1 MEPALGQ
8 IDMENHIKDSEQKM
22 KASIDHL
29 HLELGKVRTGRASVA
44 LVEDIKVDYY
54 GNPTPLAQAATLGVP
69 DSKTISISP
78 WDATLL
84 PVIEKAIQGSDLG
97 LTPSND
103 GKVIRLT
110 IPPLTTER
118 RQQLTKVVKK
128 YGEDCKVAIRNIRR
142 DFNDK
147 LKSMEKDHSISKDEE
162 RKGHDEIQKTTD
174 KYVAEVDKIV
184 QGKEKDVLEG

>member
-1 MEPALGQ
+1 
-8 IDMENHIKDSEQKM
+8 M
-22 KASIDHL
+22 KGAIDHL
-29 HLELGKVRTGRASVA
+29 HVELGKVRTGRASVA
-44 LVEDIKVDYY
+44 LVEDIKIDYY
-54 GNPTPLAQAATLGVP
+54 GNPSPLTQAATLGVQ
-69 DSKTISISP
+69 DSKTITIAP
-78 WDATLL
+78 WDSSML
-84 PVIEKAIQGSDLG
+84 PVIEKAILGSDLG

-103 GKVIRLT
+103 GKIIRLI
-110 IPPLTTER
+110 IPPLTTDR

-128 YGEDCKVAIRNIRR
+128 YGEECKVAIRNIRR

-147 LKSMEKDHSISKDEE
+147 LKSMEKDHSLSKDEE

>member
-1 MEPALGQ
+1 MDDL
-8 IDMENHIKDSEQKM
+8 IKESERKM

-29 HLELGKVRTGRASVA
+29 HIELGKVRTGRASVS

-54 GNPTPLAQAATLGVP
+54 GNPTPLAQTATLGAP
-69 DSKTISISP
+69 DSKTLTIAP
-78 WDATLL
+78 WDASLL
-84 PVIEKAIQGSDLG
+84 PVIEKAIQASDLG

-103 GKVIRLT
+103 GKMIRLT

-118 RQQLTKVVKK
+118 RQQLTKIVKK
-128 YGEDCKVAIRNIRR
+128 YGEDAKVAIRNVRR

-147 LKSMEKDHSISKDEE
+147 LKVMEKDGSISKDEE
-162 RKGHDEIQKTTD
+162 RKGHDQIQKTTD
-174 KYVAEVDKIV
+174 KYVAEADQIV

>member
-1 MEPALGQ
+1 MDKL
-8 IDMENHIKDSEQKM
+8 INDSERKM
-22 KASIDHL
+22 KVSIEHL
-29 HLELGKVRTGRASVA
+29 HAELGKVRTGRASVA
-44 LVEDIKVDYY
+44 LVEDIKVEFY
-54 GNPTPLAQAATLGVP
+54 GNPAPLSQTATLGVP
-69 DSKTISISP
+69 DSKTITIAP
-78 WDATLL
+78 WDASMV
-84 PVIEKAIQGSDLG
+84 PVIEKALQASDLG

-142 DFNDK
+142 EFNDK
-147 LKSMEKDHSISKDEE
+147 LKAMEKDGSVSKDEE
-162 RKGHDEIQKTTD
+162 RKGHDQIQKATD
-174 KYVAEVDKIV
+174 KYVAEVDKII

>member
-1 MEPALGQ
+1 MGQ
-8 IDMENHIKDSEQKM
+8 IDMDKLIKDSEHKM

-29 HLELGKVRTGRASVA
+29 HIDLGKVRTGRASVA

-54 GNPTPLAQAATLGVP
+54 GNSTPLAQAATLGIP
-69 DSKTISISP
+69 DSKTITIAP
-78 WDATLL
+78 WDSSIL

-103 GKVIRLT
+103 GKMIRLT

-128 YGEDCKVAIRNIRR
+128 YGEDCKVAIRNVRR
-142 DFNDK
+142 EFNDK
-147 LKSMEKDHSISKDEE
+147 LKAMEKDSSISKDEE
-162 RKGHDEIQKTTD
+162 RSGHDQIQKATD

>member
-1 MEPALGQ
+1 
-8 IDMENHIKDSEQKM
+8 MENHIKDSEQKM
-22 KASIDHL
+22 KGAIDHL
-29 HLELGKVRTGRASVA
+29 HVELGKVRTGRASVA
-44 LVEDIKVDYY
+44 LVEDIKIDYY
-54 GNPTPLAQAATLGVP
+54 GNPSPLTQAATLGVQ
-69 DSKTISISP
+69 DSKTITIAP
-78 WDATLL
+78 WDSSML
-84 PVIEKAIQGSDLG
+84 PVIEKAILGSDLG

-103 GKVIRLT
+103 GKIIRLI
-110 IPPLTTER
+110 IPPLTTDR

-128 YGEDCKVAIRNIRR
+128 YGEECKVAIRNIRR

-147 LKSMEKDHSISKDEE
+147 LKSMEKDHSLSKDEE

>member
-1 MEPALGQ
+1 
-8 IDMENHIKDSEQKM
+8 M
-22 KASIDHL
+22 KGAIDHL

-44 LVEDIKVDYY
+44 LVEDIKIDYY
-54 GNPTPLAQAATLGVP
+54 GNPSPLTQAATLGVQ
-69 DSKTISISP
+69 DSKTITIAP
-78 WDATLL
+78 WDSSML
-84 PVIEKAIQGSDLG
+84 PVIEKAILGSDLG

-103 GKVIRLT
+103 GKIIRLV
-110 IPPLTTER
+110 IPPLTTDR

-128 YGEDCKVAIRNIRR
+128 YGEECKVAIRNIRR

-147 LKSMEKDHSISKDEE
+147 LKSMEKDHSLSKDEE
-162 RKGHDEIQKTTD
+162 RKGHDVIQKTTD